1 MAMDRLEAMQVFVA
15 VADLQGFAAAA
26 RRVKR
31 SPSAVTRLVSA
42 LEDRLGTRLLQR
54 TTRSVTLTDAGAR
67 YLDRA
72 RRILADVAE
81 AEGAALAER
90 SVPSG
95 HLVISAPTLF
105 GRLHVA
111 PLVSRY
117 LFKYPTVSAELSFS
131 DRPVQLVDEGIDLA
145 VRIGVLEDA
154 SFVARTMGATRRV
167 VVAAPSYLRRRRP
180 PKTPAALTQHQVIH
194 VTALAA
200 TRSWRFVNAGIEQR
214 VAFTP
219 RYTTSSVDAGLD
231 HAERGG
237 GLTLA
242 LAYQVVDAVR
252 AGRLEVVLADF
263 EPPPLPISLIYPTS
277 RLLSAKVRAFVELA
291 RATGDWQFTELRAA
305 RRNRGPVAL
314 GGRE

>member
-1 MAMDRLEAMQVFVA
+1 MDRLEAMQVFVA
-15 VADLQGFAAAA
+15 VADLKGFAAAG
-26 RRVKR
+26 RRVRR
-31 SPSAVTRLVSA
+31 SPSAVTRLVAA
-42 LEDRLGTRLLQR
+42 LEDHLGARLLQR

-72 RRILADVAE
+72 RRILAEVAE

-90 SVPSG
+90 SMPSG
-95 HLVISAPTLF
+95 HLVVSAPTLF

-111 PLVSRY
+111 PLVSAY
-117 LFKYPTVSAELSFS
+117 LFKYPKVTAELGLT

-154 SFVARTMGATRRV
+154 SFVARVLGETRRV
-167 VVAAPSYLRRRRP
+167 VVASPGYLRRRKAP
-180 PKTPAALTQHQVIH
+180 ETPAALARHQLIH
-194 VTALAA
+194 VTALSP
-200 TRSWRFVNAGIEQR
+200 TPSWRFMHGEAEQR
-214 VAFTP
+214 IAFVP

-242 LAYQVVDAVR
+242 LAYQVVEAVR
-252 AGRLEVVLADF
+252 AGRLTVVLSAF
-263 EPPPLPISLIYPTS
+263 EPPPLPISMVYPTS

-291 RATGDWQFTELRAA
+291 KATSDWHFTKSGSR
-305 RRNRGPVAL
+305 
-314 GGRE
+314 